1 MIIIKLKGPSGVI
14 LPSIL
19 DNDEYLA
26 KDHEFYMTDCKSYLM
41 KDNNDKEKSNG
52 KMYVSDIKS
61 GTNIVNKM
69 AEKFTDTD
77 IVKR

>member
-1 MIIIKLKGPSGVI
+1 MENNDVIVIKLKGLSSVI

-41 KDNNDKEKSNG
+41 KDKNDERCGDTYDKE
-52 KMYVSDIKS
+52 
-61 GTNIVNKM
+61 
-69 AEKFTDTD
+69 
-77 IVKR
+77 